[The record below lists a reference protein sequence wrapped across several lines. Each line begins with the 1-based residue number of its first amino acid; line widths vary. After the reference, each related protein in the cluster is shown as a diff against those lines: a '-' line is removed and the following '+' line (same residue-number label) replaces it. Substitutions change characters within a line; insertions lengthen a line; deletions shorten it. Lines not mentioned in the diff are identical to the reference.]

1 MKFVPTS
8 IYHLTLTVALASLPN
23 ISTNRT
29 AIAAHIPNNCIWSSI
44 DRRFDWEKI
53 ARGCDR

>member
-44 DRRFDWEKI
+44 DRWFD
-53 ARGCDR
+53 R